1 MYKVKVISYFF
12 IDIRSNIRLV
22 IILVDIF
29 YNFYLNKFGIFYCV
43 YRNKFDWWMFYVN
56 FSYLMK

>member
-22 IILVDIF
+22 IVLVDIF
-29 YNFYLNKFGIFYCV
+29 YNFV
-43 YRNKFDWWMFYVN
+43 
-56 FSYLMK
+56 

>member
-22 IILVDIF
+22 IVLVDIF

-43 YRNKFDWWMFYVN
+43 YRNKFD
-56 FSYLMK
+56 